1 MTGIFVLSIQVR
13 ADGINTEGISVGT
26 GELNPGFVFDSI
38 KKIHEVSES
47 VLEKGYVIE
56 LEEMDAFRLRINGEN
71 YYIIFLNLTQER
83 VEMFFPG
90 NRILG
95 FGFEDKIAADINQDG
110 ELDIE
115 LELKGI
121 KEERAEIF
129 IKEFDIEVPTG
140 EYFELFDVTV
150 KISDKFIYDSKDLS
164 AFIRFENFGEGPSPI
179 EIIYSITNSSGNE
192 VYKGVDFKVVQTE
205 DSVVK
210 DFDFLELPVGRYL
223 LSTDIFYG
231 DNQTAESEDYFEIMS
246 EPILLNLINPML
258 FIFGVIGLFV
268 ITVIGKKVF
277 MRKRKWKRKK

>member
-1 MTGIFVLSIQVR
+1 
-13 ADGINTEGISVGT
+13 
-26 GELNPGFVFDSI
+26 
-38 KKIHEVSES
+38 
-47 VLEKGYVIE
+47 
-56 LEEMDAFRLRINGEN
+56 
-71 YYIIFLNLTQER
+71 
-83 VEMFFPG
+83 MFFPG

-258 FIFGVIGLFV
+258 FIFVVIGLFV
-268 ITVIGKKVF
+268 ITLIGKKVF